1 MVSNASRS
9 SRLTYSEVGAS
20 VHLPLPHGYQHVR
33 YHTRLG
39 AVSFDAA
46 AEAVETFAMHRAAGF
61 RMLTS
66 AARAETGVRVT
77 VSVGVGPLRVL
88 APCEV
93 VAVFTDADRRGFA
106 YGTLD
111 GHPERGEEAFLVTR
125 EAGVVFF
132 EMRAFSRP
140 ARWFTR
146 IGEPLA
152 PYGQRLY
159 AWNLARVLRKL
170 LRDQH

>member
-1 MVSNASRS
+1 VASQ
-9 SRLTYSEVGAS
+9 LTYAEVGAT
-20 VHLPLPHGYQHVR
+20 VRLPLPHGYQHVVYR
-33 YHTRLG
+33 TRLG
-39 AVSFDAA
+39 TVSFDDA
-46 AEAVETFAMHRAAGF
+46 AEAVETFAMHRAAGI
-61 RMLTS
+61 RVLTRS
-66 AARAETGVRVT
+66 PRAAKGVRVI
-77 VSVGVGPLRVL
+77 VALGVGGLRVL
-88 APCEV
+88 GPCEV
-93 VAVFTDADRRGFA
+93 VAIFAEPDLRGFA
-106 YGTLD
+106 YGTLP

-159 AWNLARVLRKL
+159 AWNLARALRKL
-170 LRDQH
+170 VRD

>member
-1 MVSNASRS
+1 VGPNASRS
-9 SRLTYSEVGAS
+9 SALTYAEVGAS
-20 VHLPLPHGYQHVR
+20 VHLPLPNGYQHVR
-33 YHTRLG
+33 YRTRLG
-39 AVSFDAA
+39 TVSFDDA
-46 AEAVETFAMHRAAGF
+46 AEAVETFAMHRASGI

-66 AARAETGVRVT
+66 APRAEKGVRVT
-77 VSVGVGPLRVL
+77 VSLGVGPVRVL

-93 VAVFTDADRRGFA
+93 VAIFADADRRGFA
-106 YGTLD
+106 YGTLA
-111 GHPERGEEAFLVTR
+111 GHPERGEEAFIVTR

-159 AWNLARVLRKL
+159 AWNLARALRRL
-170 LRDQH
+170 LR